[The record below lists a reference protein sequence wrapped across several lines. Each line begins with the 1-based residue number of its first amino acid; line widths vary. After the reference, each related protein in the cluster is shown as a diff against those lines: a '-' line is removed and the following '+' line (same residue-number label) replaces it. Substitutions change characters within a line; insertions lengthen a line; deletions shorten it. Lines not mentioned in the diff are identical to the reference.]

1 MLHLRRTWTF
11 LLFTLASHVT
21 DAVSFAPT
29 PTLADQQTSV
39 LRFESLPT
47 ITGGALR
54 NQAKARQ
61 VGEQN
66 PICGWINGNGAS
78 AVSCGA
84 GFYCATQQSFVGCC
98 EISSCAGIV
107 TTCYDILG
115 SICDAACQQNV
126 ANLVCA
132 SPLPYCATYGYSGG
146 STGYGCAVATGYEV
160 SVLLSVTTSDG
171 GSLSVSTPS
180 SSNPSTS
187 SPASSSTTTS
197 ATSPASPSTNNGL
210 SGGAIA
216 GIVIGAIAAIALIG
230 ILAFLILRRHRKPP
244 QEMGNTAQP
253 IMQGTQQDLYPM
265 QDRGGYRGEPY
276 TDVPAVVSP
285 GYKVDSPQ
293 RTPPPANMPSPSS
306 PYWSEFSRTPRN
318 SQQIYSGPLMPEM
331 MGDASH
337 VRGDHQ

>member
-1 MLHLRRTWTF
+1 MLHLRSTWTF
-11 LLFTLASHVT
+11 LFFTLAAHLT
-21 DAVSFAPT
+21 DAVSFAPA
-29 PTLADQQTSV
+29 PTQADQQTPV

-84 GFYCATQQSFVGCC
+84 SFYCATQQSFVGCC

-146 STGYGCAVATGYEV
+146 STGYGCAVATGYKV

-171 GSLSVSTPS
+171 GSLSLPTPS
-180 SSNPSTS
+180 STTS

-197 ATSPASPSTNNGL
+197 TTSPVSPSTNNGL
-210 SGGAIA
+210 GGGAIA

-230 ILAFLILRRHRKPP
+230 ILVFLILRRHRKQPR
-244 QEMGNTAQP
+244 EMGNTAQQ
-253 IMQGTQQDLYPM
+253 MQGTQQDQYAM
-265 QDRGGYRGEPY
+265 QDYRGEPY
-276 TDVPAVVSP
+276 TDMPVVPSP
-285 GYKVDSPQ
+285 GYKVESPQ
-293 RTPPPANMPSPSS
+293 RSPPPGNMPSPPS
-306 PYWSEFSRTPRN
+306 PYWSENSRTPRN

-337 VRGDHQ
+337 VRGDQ